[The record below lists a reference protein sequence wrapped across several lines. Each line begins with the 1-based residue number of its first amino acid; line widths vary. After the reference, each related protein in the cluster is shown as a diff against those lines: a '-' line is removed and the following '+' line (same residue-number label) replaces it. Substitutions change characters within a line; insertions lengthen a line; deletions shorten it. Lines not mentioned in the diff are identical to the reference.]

1 MAFGFPMKL
10 TLKHNPPIIL
20 RPYRADEMSAVSD
33 LISSYEV
40 CRFTATT
47 SSKVAEQESSWYEN
61 TYSDNNSAVWAIC
74 IAQNDS
80 DTTGKPIGV
89 TSLGFKNN
97 RGSSGII
104 IFDRSYW
111 GQGVASRCHRARC
124 FYAHNNLGLKA
135 IDSTV
140 AYANEGS
147 LKALLA
153 VGYTITGTEYAKHF
167 ANGQLHHLHRLT
179 WVNPTEHKWAEFW
192 DINTPPSDFNKARIL
207 AQKAINLARTEVT
220 FL

>member
-10 TLKHNPPIIL
+10 TLEHNPPIIL
-20 RPYRADEMSAVSD
+20 RPYGADEMGAVSD

-61 TYSDNNSAVWAIC
+61 TYSDDNSAVWAIC
-74 IAQNDS
+74 IAQNDG

-104 IFDRSYW
+104 IFDRNYW

-140 AYANEGS
+140 AYPNLGS
-147 LKALLA
+147 RKALQR
-153 VGYTITGTEYAKHF
+153 VGYVVTGIEYGKHF
-167 ANGQLHHLHRLT
+167 ADGQPHHLHRLT
-179 WVNPTEHKWAEFW
+179 WVNPVEHKWLEFW
-192 DINTPPSDFNKARIL
+192 GVNKPPTKFQKARIL
-207 AQKAINLARTEVT
+207 AQSALDLARTEIT